1 MTNLHT
7 AYAQA
12 IALHQELEAQ
22 FTEPMEAEQQR
33 VLAHADNLVRAIGQ
47 QLSAE

>member
-22 FTEPMEAEQQR
+22 FTEPMEAEQKR
-33 VLAHADNLVRAIGQ
+33 VLDQADDLVRTIGQ
-47 QLSAE
+47 LLAAD